1 VTRKKLLQ
9 GVFSSV
15 FLLFLVLLAVRFRP
29 RVEMPAPLKSD
40 ALSRG
45 GEGTLSAEG
54 VTHVQEAEGK
64 VQFELQSREVTE
76 AGEGCRRLKDPVA
89 IFPGRGKAWGRQ
101 GEYDPARKTLRIW
114 EEASLSDGKDLT
126 AESTGFRL
134 TPEGEVVSE
143 GPAAFSRPGS
153 RGRADLLRYLREA
166 GKAHL
171 EGNVVLETGQAS
183 LAATALDVDLDGH
196 RGTLVGP
203 VTVSSPDG
211 TVEAPAGKLL
221 LDESN
226 RLKEVVLGSPAHGK
240 GARGTFAAREAAVEM
255 DPRGQVRRVR
265 LEGEV
270 RLTQE
275 GEPPSTLETGRLF
288 LVPASGGG
296 WSWEAPGAL
305 RAARAD
311 AVTEAPRGT
320 GSFGGTGEPEALL
333 PGPVTGR
340 DNRGTFSGDEAR
352 LRGADW
358 TLLGHARSEREGDT
372 LEAREITRRG
382 DGSLLARGEVRGR
395 HRAAGVPETAYTAD
409 EAAAGGGGVPP
420 PRPRR
425 GPGGR
430 GGRGRGGAPR
440 PPGGGGRAGGGPAA
454 AGAPATP
461 NPAAA
466 AAAAAGGY
474 PAELHGKA
482 RVEREAVTLEAP
494 HIHLEDAQ
502 TALALDGTGRFTDG
516 KGQVHTV
523 KGARL
528 LYQGKEHRAE
538 AQGEASAEGE
548 GYRVEADLLTAL
560 LDDRNQP
567 LRYEGEGKCR
577 FSGPDR
583 EGTSDRLAYDPA
595 TGKGTAWGER
605 TPAVVLQR
613 EPRRRA
619 EGYVVAFAP
628 GTLEVLPG
636 DGVLA
641 RGRLQGVPPASPRPT
656 APREGGRK

>member
-9 GVFSSV
+9 GVFSTV
-15 FLLFLVLLAVRFRP
+15 FLLFLVLLVVRFRP

-45 GEGTLSAEG
+45 AEGTLTAEG

-64 VQFELQSREVTE
+64 VQFQLQSREVTE
-76 AGEGCRRLKDPVA
+76 AGEGRRRLKDPVA
-89 IFPGRGKAWGRQ
+89 VFPGQGKAWGRQ
-101 GEYDPARKTLRIW
+101 GEYDPDRKTLRIW
-114 EEASLSDGKDLT
+114 EEARLSDGKDLT

-143 GPAAFSRPGS
+143 GPATFSRPGS
-153 RGRADLLRYLREA
+153 RGRADLLRYFRDA

-183 LAATALDVDLDGH
+183 LAATAVDVDLDGH
-196 RGTLVGP
+196 AGTLVGP
-203 VTVSSPDG
+203 VAVSSPDG
-211 TVEAPAGKLL
+211 TVEAPAGRLL
-221 LDESN
+221 LDEKN
-226 RLKEVVLGSPAHGK
+226 HLKEVVLGSPAHGK
-240 GARGTFAAREAAVEM
+240 GARGTFVARQAAVEM
-255 DPRGQVRRVR
+255 DPQGQVRRVR

-275 GEPPSTLETGRLF
+275 GKPPSTLETARLF
-288 LVPASGGG
+288 LLPVSGGG
-296 WSWEAPGAL
+296 WNWEAPGTL
-305 RAARAD
+305 VAARAD
-311 AVTEAPRGT
+311 AVAEAPRGT

-340 DNRGTFSGDEAR
+340 DSRGTFSGDEAR

-395 HRAAGVPETAYTAD
+395 HRAAGVPDTVTTA
-409 EAAAGGGGVPP
+409 EE
-420 PRPRR
+420 
-425 GPGGR
+425 
-430 GGRGRGGAPR
+430 
-440 PPGGGGRAGGGPAA
+440 
-454 AGAPATP
+454 
-461 NPAAA
+461 

-482 RVEREAVTLEAP
+482 RVEREAMTLEAP
-494 HIHLEDAQ
+494 HIHLEDAE

-548 GYRVEADLLTAL
+548 GYRMEADLLTAL

-619 EGYVVAFAP
+619 EGFVVAFAP

-636 DGVLA
+636 DGALA
-641 RGRLQGVPPASPRPT
+641 RGRLRGVPPASPRP
-656 APREGGRK
+656 APPREGGRK